1 MTTSHLLS
9 HPTDPNGKIA
19 MLCYK
24 NGALP
29 REQIRD
35 RFANGDWKVFNR
47 LVEQCPPGCNGY
59 MGFYFP
65 LPEII
70 PPGVVGEYFFATD
83 QSSSSNTTT
92 TPLAVNDIPESVHP
106 RAIIE
111 SQLLSIKSR
120 IVTILPKNSL
130 PLKRLVITGGG
141 SVNEAIRQMI
151 AVRCVID
158 P

>member
-1 MTTSHLLS
+1 
-9 HPTDPNGKIA
+9 

-35 RFANGDWKVFNR
+35 RFASEDWKVFNS

-70 PPGVVGEYFFATD
+70 PPGVVGEYYFFATD
-83 QSSSSNTTT
+83 QLSSSK
-92 TPLAVNDIPESVHP
+92 TPLSVKDMPESVHP

-120 IVTILPKNSL
+120 IATILPTNSP

-141 SVNEAIRQMI
+141 SVNETIRQMI
-151 AVRCVID
+151 AVRLCA
-158 P
+158 

>member
-9 HPTDPNGKIA
+9 HPADPSGKIA

-35 RFANGDWKVFNR
+35 RFASGDWKVFNS
-47 LVEQCPPGCNGY
+47 LVEQCPPGCNGN

-83 QSSSSNTTT
+83 QLSLSSQ
-92 TPLAVNDIPESVHP
+92 TPLPVKDIPEFVHP

-120 IVTILPKNSL
+120 IATILPKDSP
-130 PLKRLVITGGG
+130 PLKRLVVTGGG
-141 SVNEAIRQMI
+141 SVNETIRQMI
-151 AVRCVID
+151 AVRCVPD
-158 P
+158 

>member
-1 MTTSHLLS
+1 
-9 HPTDPNGKIA
+9 

-35 RFANGDWKVFNR
+35 RYASGDWKVFNT
-47 LVEQCPPGCNGY
+47 LIEQYPPGCNGY

-83 QSSSSNTTT
+83 QSSSSKS
-92 TPLAVNDIPESVHP
+92 PLPVKDIPEAVHP

-120 IVTILPKNSL
+120 IATILPKNSL
-130 PLKRLVITGGG
+130 PLKRLVVTGGG
-141 SVNEAIRQMI
+141 SANETIRQMI
-151 AVRCVID
+151 AVRCFV
-158 P
+158 PN